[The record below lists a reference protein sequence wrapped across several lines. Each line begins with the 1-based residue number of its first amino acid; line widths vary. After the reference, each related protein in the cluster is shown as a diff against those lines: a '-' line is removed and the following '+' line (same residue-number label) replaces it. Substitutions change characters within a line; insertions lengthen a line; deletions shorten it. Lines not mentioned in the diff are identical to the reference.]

1 MQDNCEKKFS
11 FSFWFSL
18 YFCTFVPTMKIY
30 TKTGDKGT
38 TSLADGQRVS
48 KCCERLEAYGTV
60 DELNSHLGVLMTYCT
75 EENDRNFLTEIQ
87 RALFVIGGSLAG
99 AKTEKSLS
107 TDSMEA
113 EIDRLT
119 AIVEEAQ
126 EDKRFH
132 FILPGGS
139 RAAAVAHVC
148 RTVCRRAE
156 RAMLKAKSEK
166 LKVKSEKLMVNDQ
179 CSMVNGENE
188 MVRYVNRLS
197 DYLFILARKLN
208 VDNNT
213 KDVFV

>member
-1 MQDNCEKKFS
+1 
-11 FSFWFSL
+11 
-18 YFCTFVPTMKIY
+18 MKIY

-60 DELNSHLGVLMTYCT
+60 DELNSQLGLLMTYCG
-75 EENDRNFLTEIQ
+75 EQDNKFLTEVQ
-87 RALFVIGGSLAG
+87 RNLFIVGGCLAG
-99 AKTEKSLS
+99 AEIDKPLS
-107 TDSMEA
+107 TESMEA

-156 RAMLKAKSEK
+156 RAMLRVKSEK
-166 LKVKSEKLMVNDQ
+166 LKVKSEDGDLD
-179 CSMVNGENE
+179 G

-213 KDVFV
+213 KDVIL

>member
-1 MQDNCEKKFS
+1 
-11 FSFWFSL
+11 
-18 YFCTFVPTMKIY
+18 MKIY
-30 TKTGDKGT
+30 TKTGDKGM
-38 TSLADGQRVS
+38 TSLANGQRVS

-75 EENDRNFLTEIQ
+75 EEGDRKFLTEIQ

-99 AKTEKSLS
+99 SKTDKPLS

-113 EIDRLT
+113 EIDRLI

-139 RAAAVAHVC
+139 RAAAYAHVC

-156 RAMLKAKSEK
+156 RAMLRVGDDN
-166 LKVKSEKLMVNDQ
+166 LNVNDND
-179 CSMVNGENE
+179 MT
-188 MVRYVNRLS
+188 RYVNRLS

-208 VDNNT
+208 IDNGV
-213 KDVFV
+213 KDVTL

>member
-1 MQDNCEKKFS
+1 MQVRKKIKENLRGWEF
-11 FSFWFSL
+11 
-18 YFCTFVPTMKIY
+18 FCTLAPAMKIY

-38 TSLADGQRVS
+38 TSLANGQRVS
-48 KCCERLEAYGTV
+48 KCCERLEAYGTI

-75 EENDRNFLTEIQ
+75 DEKDKSFLTEIQ

-99 AKTEKSLS
+99 AKTEKPLL
-107 TDSMEA
+107 TESMEA

-139 RAAAVAHVC
+139 RAAAYAHVC

-156 RAMLKAKSEK
+156 RAMLRSLTPDPSPKGEGS
-166 LKVKSEKLMVNDQ
+166 NDDG
-179 CSMVNGENE
+179 MI
-188 MVRYVNRLS
+188 RYVNRLS

-208 VDNNT
+208 VDNGT
-213 KDVFV
+213 KDAVL

>member
-1 MQDNCEKKFS
+1 MVFR
-11 FSFWFSL
+11 SL
-18 YFCTFVPTMKIY
+18 NRNFAIAMKIY
-30 TKTGDKGT
+30 TKTGDKGM
-38 TSLADGQRVS
+38 TSLADGQRVEK
-48 KCCERLEAYGTV
+48 KCNRLEAYGTV
-60 DELNSHLGVLMTYCT
+60 DELNSQLGLLMTYCG
-75 EENDRNFLTEIQ
+75 EQDNKFLTEVQ
-87 RALFVIGGSLAG
+87 RNLFVVGGCLAG
-99 AKTEKSLS
+99 AEIDKPLS
-107 TDSMEA
+107 TESMEA

-156 RAMLKAKSEK
+156 RAMLR
-166 LKVKSEKLMVNDQ
+166 VKNERRKTEDERRKTIDE
-179 CSMVNGENE
+179 VNGDNG

-213 KDVFV
+213 KDVIL